1 MKMDRRQIEVK
12 TKIEEKR
19 NRKTKQKSDE
29 VWQR

>member
-12 TKIEEKR
+12 TRIEEKR
-19 NRKTKQKSDE
+19 NSKTKQKSDE